1 MKKNTLK
8 NIAGLTLI
16 EILIGIVIS
25 SIMMAAMYT
34 TYSVVNN
41 SYGQVTD
48 RAKISRSGRD
58 IVEMMMRDIRMAGFK
73 YMLGTNTLG
82 FSTRSY
88 LEFIGGYTS
97 LSESH
102 DPIIIVKGEL
112 GYTRA
117 DVGTSVTPPL
127 KLDPS
132 DLCCDKIH
140 IVYDDFNQNDE
151 IQPYKRYKIT
161 YYAKKENEGEED
173 ERYQVWKAVESWEQV
188 LHSDGIPDET
198 GEWNPNC
205 TECYNE
211 KIRDHVV
218 DMEFIAFNHEGRIIN
233 PNHARPDNTN
243 AAERGKIYDTRAV
256 DVRLT
261 FRSKREFFRFA
272 PSAGKP
278 RLVKGLSDRTIA
290 FLDKYL
296 RDSVVV
302 TIHTR
307 NIGEGI

>member
-16 EILIGIVIS
+16 EILIGVVIS

-88 LEFIGGYTS
+88 LEFKGGHTS

-102 DPIIIVKGEL
+102 DPIIIVKGTL
-112 GYTRA
+112 GYTRTDLGA
-117 DVGTSVTPPL
+117 AVTPPP
-127 KLDPS
+127 KHDPS

-140 IVYDDFNQNDE
+140 IVYDDFNQNDA

-161 YYAKKENEGEED
+161 YYALPIVDGGD
-173 ERYQVWKAVESWEQV
+173 IRYAAYKTLESWVQV
-188 LHSDGIPDET
+188 IGDET
-198 GEWNPNC
+198 GEWKNDC
-205 TECYNE
+205 SECYVGQ

-233 PNHARPDNTN
+233 PNDARPDNTD
-243 AAERGKIYDTRAV
+243 ADKRAKIYDTRAV

-261 FRSKREFFRFA
+261 FRSKNEFFRFA
-272 PSAGKP
+272 ASASKP

>member
-16 EILIGIVIS
+16 EILIGVVIS

-88 LEFIGGYTS
+88 LEFKGGHTS

-102 DPIIIVKGEL
+102 DPIIIVKGTL
-112 GYTRA
+112 GYTRTDLGA
-117 DVGTSVTPPL
+117 AVTPPSRH
-127 KLDPS
+127 DAS

-140 IVYDDFNQNDE
+140 IVYDDFNQNDAT
-151 IQPYKRYKIT
+151 QPYKRYKIT
-161 YYAKKENEGEED
+161 YYALPIVDGGD
-173 ERYQVWKAVESWEQV
+173 IRYAAYKTLESWVQV
-188 LHSDGIPDET
+188 IGDET
-198 GEWNPNC
+198 GQWKNDC
-205 TECYNE
+205 SECYVE
-211 KIRDHVV
+211 QKIREHVV

-233 PNHARPDNTN
+233 PSDARPDNTD
-243 AAERGKIYDTRAV
+243 ADKRAKIYDTRAV

-261 FRSKREFFRFA
+261 FRSKNEFFRFA
-272 PSAGKP
+272 ASASKP
-278 RLVKGLSDRTIA
+278 RLVKGLSDRTKA

>member
-16 EILIGIVIS
+16 EILIGVVIS

-88 LEFIGGYTS
+88 LEFKGGHTS

-102 DPIIIVKGEL
+102 DPIIIVKGTL
-112 GYTRA
+112 GYTRTDLGA
-117 DVGTSVTPPL
+117 AVTPPP
-127 KLDPS
+127 KHDPS

-140 IVYDDFNQNDE
+140 IVYDDFNQNDTT
-151 IQPYKRYKIT
+151 QPYKRYKTT
-161 YYAKKENEGEED
+161 YYALAITDGGD
-173 ERYQVWKAVESWEQV
+173 ARYAVYKTFESWIQV
-188 LHSDGIPDET
+188 LGDAT
-198 GEWNPNC
+198 GEWRSDCN
-205 TECYNE
+205 ECYVE
-211 KIRDHVV
+211 QKVRDHVV
-218 DMEFIAFNHEGRIIN
+218 DMEFIPFDIEGRKIN
-233 PNHARPDNTN
+233 PLEATSENPLEANRQ
-243 AAERGKIYDTRAV
+243 KIYDIRVV

-261 FRSKREFFRFA
+261 FRSKKEFFRTDKA
-272 PSAGKP
+272 RP
-278 RLVKGLSDRTIA
+278 VKGISNRVWEKEE
-290 FLDKYL
+290 DKYL

-307 NIGEGI
+307 NIGDGI